1 MANDAFL
8 KVFGPD
14 LSGESTDVDHKDWI
28 EVLSYSLGMNQPVS
42 TASGTGGRSAGRV
55 GFSDFSVMKQVDKS
69 SLDLMLHC
77 CKGTHFA
84 KVELQVHEASGE
96 KHQFLVWTLE
106 DVIISSIQPSGSQAL
121 TNPWRVWRLTS
132 EGQMDL
138 HAACPRRGGRVEGR
152 ARGLGLGDEQAAIT
166 RSEGQ
171 GHHLPLASQQ
181 WYMRPTGYRV

>member
-1 MANDAFL
+1 MANDAFM

-28 EVLSYSLGMNQPVS
+28 EVMSYSLGMNQPVS

-77 CKGTHFA
+77 CKGTHFS

-96 KHQFLVWTLE
+96 KHQFLIWTLE
-106 DVIISSIQPSGSQAL
+106 DVIISSIQPSGSQGSDKPMESVAFNFGKVKW
-121 TNPWRVWRLTS
+121 TYT
-132 EGQMDL
+132 
-138 HAACPRRGGRVEGR
+138 
-152 ARGLGLGDEQAAIT
+152 
-166 RSEGQ
+166 
-171 GHHLPLASQQ
+171 PLAHDGSAGSKVGPVGWDLETNKPQ
-181 WYMRPTGYRV
+181 